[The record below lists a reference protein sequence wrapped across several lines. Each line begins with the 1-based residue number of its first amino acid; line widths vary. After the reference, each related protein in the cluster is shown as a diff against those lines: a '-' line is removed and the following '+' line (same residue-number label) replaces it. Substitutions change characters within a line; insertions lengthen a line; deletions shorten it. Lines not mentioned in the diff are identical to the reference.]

1 MRVIVIGAG
10 LGGLSAALHLRGA
23 GHDVLIVDRQD
34 QPGGRATEL
43 HRGGYRFDLGPTV
56 MTMPELLARPFAA
69 AGLDMAD
76 FVTLKKV
83 DPMYRAV
90 YDDGTELNVRWG
102 RDAMANEIR
111 DVCGPKAV
119 PGFHKFADWLT
130 ELYHLEMDRFIDSN
144 FNTPLDLALPPMA
157 GLKLLKHGGFRKLGK
172 VARSFLDDDRL
183 ERIFTFQAMY
193 AGLAPMQALAV
204 YGVITY
210 MDCLEGVTFP
220 EGGMH
225 AIATGMATAF
235 EKVGGQIRLNAPV
248 ARILRARGSQGRVL
262 GVELVDGERIDA
274 DVVVANP
281 DLPVAYKELLG
292 GVDAPRVA
300 RRGKYSPSC
309 VLWHAGVKGLPPSTA
324 AHHNIHFG
332 GDWDGA
338 FRSLIDDGELMRD
351 PSILITLHS
360 LDCPG
365 DAPPG
370 NSTLYVL
377 EPTPN
382 LDGKIDWTRER
393 ERVKERLVQRVGAL
407 GYPVDVEVEEFVDP
421 LDWERQGME
430 RGTPFGLSHT
440 FFQTGPFRPNNID
453 RRVPGLVFVGS
464 STLPGVG
471 VPMVLVS
478 GGLAAQ
484 RVAEYA
490 PKVSR

>member
-23 GHDVLIVDRQD
+23 GHDVLIVEKMD
-34 QPGGRATEL
+34 QPGGRCTEL
-43 HRGGYRFDLGPTV
+43 HRDGYRFDLGPTV
-56 MTMPELLARPFAA
+56 MTMPELLARPFTA
-69 AGLDMAD
+69 AGLNMTD

-90 YDDGTELNVRWG
+90 YADGSQLMVKWG
-102 RDAMANEIR
+102 RDAMAAEIR
-111 DVCGPKAV
+111 DVCGAKEAAS
-119 PGFHKFADWLT
+119 FHKFADWLT
-130 ELYHLEMDRFIDSN
+130 ELYHLEMDRFIDAN
-144 FNTPLDLALPPMA
+144 FDSPLDLAFPPMA
-157 GLKLLKHGGFRKLGK
+157 GLKLVKHGGFRKLGK
-172 VARSFLDDDRL
+172 VARSYFDDDRL
-183 ERIFTFQAMY
+183 RRIFTFQAMY

-225 AIATGMATAF
+225 AIAKGMADGF
-235 EKVGGQIRLNAPV
+235 EKVGGEIRLSAPV
-248 ARILRARGSQGRVL
+248 ASILREQGTDGRVL
-262 GVELVDGERIDA
+262 GVELQSRERLLADA
-274 DVVVANP
+274 VVANP
-281 DLPVAYKELLG
+281 DLPVAYRELLG

-309 VLWHAGVKGLPPSTA
+309 VLWHAGVKGLPPKEA

-332 GDWDGA
+332 ADWDGA
-338 FRSLIDDGELMRD
+338 FKALIDDGVRMPD

-360 LDCPG
+360 LDCPT

-382 LDGKIDWTRER
+382 LDGKVDWVGER
-393 ERVKERLVQRVGAL
+393 ERVREQLVQRVGAL
-407 GYPVDVEVEEFVDP
+407 GYPVDIEVEEFVDP

-440 FFQTGPFRPNNID
+440 FFQTGPFRPNNINK
-453 RRVPGLVFVGS
+453 RVPGLVFVGS

-484 RVAEYA
+484 RVEEYA
-490 PKVSR
+490 RSRRA